1 MTKINTFT
9 LKGIDIDVL
18 FNNGFL
24 GYTFTYKGASYGQ
37 KVKVRSRKVVD
48 ITAATF
54 LLIENALSTY
64 EKLTNENK

>member
-9 LKGIDIDVL
+9 LKGIEIDIL

-24 GYTFTYKGASYGQ
+24 GYTFTLKGKTYGQ
-37 KVKVRSRKVVD
+37 KVKIKSRKVAD

-64 EKLTNENK
+64 ENLTNENK